1 MGYFLET
8 TGDAGWADRIERC
21 VFSAGLGSITKDFR
35 AMQYFSCPNQFL
47 ATGTSDHNAFK
58 YGKTWMQY
66 RPIHETECCIGNIHR
81 LFRKRS
87 PRVRTQCWNSVLLAA
102 RC

>member
-21 VFSAGLGSITKDFR
+21 VFNAGLGSITKDFR

-47 ATGTSDHNAFK
+47 ATGSSDHNAFK

-87 PRVRTQCWNSVLLAA
+87 PRVRTQCWNSALLAA